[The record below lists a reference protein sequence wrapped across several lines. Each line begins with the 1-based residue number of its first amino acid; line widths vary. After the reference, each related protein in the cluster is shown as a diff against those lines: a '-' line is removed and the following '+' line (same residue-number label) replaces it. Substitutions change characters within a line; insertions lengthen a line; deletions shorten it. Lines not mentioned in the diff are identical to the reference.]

1 MRESWATPPDD
12 RTPRMLTIE
21 PSPPKGG
28 APAPVDPAVPAQP
41 AIGDRPTTGRRV
53 VVVDDTADLRNLL
66 RLVLARGGFEV
77 VGEAADG
84 RTGIEVARRT
94 VPDLVLLDIAM
105 PVMDGLEALPTLRR
119 SLPRAKIIAMSAF
132 GATQMASRAVAAGA
146 DGYVQKGTSLH
157 AILAYV
163 EEVSGLTRRPSQP
176 VAVTQGPAGEGTARP
191 VRTGPAPVE
200 RAGGTDR
207 STGAAAALE
216 HAPFGVL
223 EVTEEASP
231 RIRFANPVAKRLLG
245 GSPEVGSL
253 LSLTAPGLAHHV
265 ATHRH
270 ESDAVFEALVDA
282 GTVRA
287 TLRRAGTTIFVY
299 LDSTTEDVG
308 LLRRAIATAAH
319 ELRGPIAVIDGAVE
333 AVSWG
338 LATLSEADQEQL
350 YRSVKRQVAQL
361 DRVTADLFTATQVHR
376 GTLHVD
382 LHRVDVP
389 ALLTDLFDGHDGVGL
404 DLAEVPAAWADPLRL
419 EQMLGNLLS
428 NAQRYGAAPVQI
440 AVRPGTGGRTVRVEV
455 VDRGPGVPE
464 DFEPHLFRE
473 FSRPATSVATGTGLG
488 LYVVRILAEAQGG
501 TATYRK
507 HPEGGAIFALQLP
520 VA

>member
-1 MRESWATPPDD
+1 
-12 RTPRMLTIE
+12 MLTQDPPATGLT
-21 PSPPKGG
+21 PS
-28 APAPVDPAVPAQP
+28 VPSAEQSTR
-41 AIGDRPTTGRRV
+41 AHRV
-53 VVVDDTADLRNLL
+53 IVVDDTPDLRNLL

-77 VGEAADG
+77 VGEASDG
-84 RTGIEVARRT
+84 RAGIEVARRT
-94 VPDLVLLDIAM
+94 RPDVVLLDIAM

-132 GATQMASRAVAAGA
+132 GASQMAARAVAAGA

-157 AILAYV
+157 AILSYV
-163 EEVSGLTRRPSQP
+163 SEVSGLATRPPSP
-176 VAVTQGPAGEGTARP
+176 VAISQGGSGSSVSRP
-191 VRTGPAPVE
+191 VREGPAPV
-200 RAGGTDR
+200 DR
-207 STGAAAALE
+207 SGTSREESAASQAVE
-216 HAPFGVL
+216 HAPYGVL
-223 EVTEEASP
+223 EVTDEPSP
-231 RIRFANPVAKRLLG
+231 RVRAANPVARRLLG
-245 GSPEVGSL
+245 DNPPVGSL

-270 ESDAVFEALVDA
+270 EPDAVFEALVDA

-338 LATLSEADQEQL
+338 LSELSEEDQARL
-350 YRSVKRQVAQL
+350 FSSVKRQVAQL

-382 LHRVDVP
+382 LQPVDVG
-389 ALLTDLFDGHDGVGL
+389 ALLRELYADRDDLTLHVEQ
-404 DLAEVPAAWADPLRL
+404 ATPACADALRL
-419 EQMLGNLLS
+419 EQMLGNLIS
-428 NAQRYGAAPVQI
+428 NAHKYGAAPIEV
-440 AVRPGTGGRTVRVEV
+440 AVRPAAGGTTVRIDVA
-455 VDRGPGVPE
+455 DRGPGVPP
-464 DFEPHLFRE
+464 DFEAHLFRE
-473 FSRPATSVATGTGLG
+473 FSRPAGSVATGTGLG
-488 LYVVRILAEAQGG
+488 LYVVRTLAEAQGG
-501 TATYRK
+501 TATYRH
-507 HPEGGAIFALQLP
+507 HPEGGAVFTVQLP

>member
-1 MRESWATPPDD
+1 
-12 RTPRMLTIE
+12 MLTIE
-21 PSPPKGG
+21 PSPLTSGTPST
-28 APAPVDPAVPAQP
+28 VDPAAPSQP
-41 AIGDRPTTGRRV
+41 ADPARPTTGRRV
-53 VVVDDTADLRNLL
+53 VVVDDTSDLRNLL
-66 RLVLARGGFEV
+66 RLVLVRGGFEV

-84 RTGIEVARRT
+84 RAGIEVARRT
-94 VPDLVLLDIAM
+94 VPDIVLLDIAM

-119 SLPRAKIIAMSAF
+119 ALPRAKIIAMSAF
-132 GATQMASRAVAAGA
+132 GATQMAARAVAAGA

-157 AILAYV
+157 AILSYV
-163 EEVSGLTRRPSQP
+163 EEVSGLARRPSQP
-176 VAVTQGPAGEGTARP
+176 VAVTQGPDGGGTTHP
-191 VRTGPAPVE
+191 VRSGPAPVS
-200 RAGGTDR
+200 RAGGTGRATD
-207 STGAAAALE
+207 GAAAALE

-231 RIRFANPVAKRLLG
+231 RIRSANPVARRLLG

-270 ESDAVFEALVDA
+270 ENDAVFEALVDA

-299 LDSTTEDVG
+299 LDSAAEDVG

-338 LATLSEADQEQL
+338 LASLSTADQEQL
-350 YRSVKRQVAQL
+350 FRSVERQVAQL
-361 DRVTADLFTATQVHR
+361 DRVTADLFTSTQVHR

-389 ALLTDLFDGHDGVGL
+389 ALLTELFDGHDRIGL
-404 DLAEVPAAWADPLRL
+404 DLADVPDAWADPLRL

-428 NAQRYGAAPVQI
+428 NATRYGAAPVQV
-440 AVRPGTGGRTVRVEV
+440 AVRPGTGGRTVRIEV

-473 FSRPATSVATGTGLG
+473 FSRPASSVATGTGLG

-501 TATYRK
+501 TATYRR
-507 HPEGGAIFALQLP
+507 HPEGGAIFAVQLP